1 MSTKL
6 ERVIFIDQK
15 LRSPGGAT
23 TKGLMDELE
32 VSERSIQGDF
42 TFMRDRLHAPIVY
55 DRGENRHYY
64 SDPNFR
70 LPAIDLSEDE
80 ITSLLVGERVL
91 EHVAGDAM
99 GRDRRTALSK
109 LAGRLDGP
117 VPTVDDDA
125 VSFGG
130 DFGPR
135 MQAGLFRLLFDAITD
150 RGVLKLTY
158 SAASTGDQTEREV
171 EPYRLHLYR
180 DAWYLIAY
188 CRLRQ
193 DYRYF
198 HLARIQAA
206 QGLGETFE
214 REATFD
220 VDAYLQ
226 RAFGVEQ
233 GPETF
238 AATVRFYPPSA
249 TYVKER
255 IWHPQQL
262 LTEDADGSVTLTV
275 PASSL
280 KELTR
285 WILGYGPEAT
295 VVGPE
300 VLREAVQD
308 AVERMRQAYVS

>member
-6 ERVIFIDQK
+6 ERILFIDQK

-23 TKGLMDELE
+23 LQDLINDLE

-55 DRGENRHYY
+55 DRERRRHHY

-70 LPAIDLSEDE
+70 LPAIDLSDDE
-80 ITSLLVGERVL
+80 ITSLLLGDRVL
-91 EHVAGDAM
+91 ERVAGDAM
-99 GRDRRTALSK
+99 GSDRRTALAK
-109 LAGRLDGP
+109 LTDRMSGGLPAVGEE
-117 VPTVDDDA
+117 A

-135 MQAGLFRLLFDAITD
+135 MQPGLFRLLYDAITAHHA
-150 RGVLKLTY
+150 LHLAY
-158 SAASTGDQTEREV
+158 AAASTGDLTERDV

-198 HLARIQAA
+198 HLARI
-206 QGLGETFE
+206 
-214 REATFD
+214 REARPIGERFDRQHGFD

-226 RAFGVEQ
+226 RAFAIEQ
-233 GPETF
+233 GPTTF
-238 AATVRFYPPSA
+238 DAVVRFYPPSA
-249 TYVKER
+249 TYVRER
-255 IWHPQQL
+255 LWHPQQA
-262 LTEDADGSVTLTV
+262 LTDHPDGSAELSV

-280 KELTR
+280 PELVR
-285 WILGYGPEAT
+285 WILGYGPEAE
-295 VVGPE
+295 VIGP
-300 VLREAVQD
+300 VALREAVAAALLEAQ
-308 AVERMRQAYVS
+308 MRYRP